1 LSREREPYQ
10 FLKLMVHEDYKELL
24 ALHALDALEESDR
37 PELTVHLSSCTEC
50 RAELDELRDTSA
62 LLAYA
67 ATEIDPPVELRSR
80 ILESVRLQNSSA
92 RATEVESRPAPLS
105 GSNVIPLDSQ
115 PRRQWSAVQRFGAIA
130 AAVAFIA
137 LAASLFVLWNRN
149 AALKGEIARLSQQAL
164 IQQQALAM
172 LTKPDATRLE
182 LAGTPM
188 AQQAHAMLAYDRKT
202 GHAML
207 MVEGLPAIPADKA
220 YQLWFIANGRPMP
233 GKVFTI
239 DASGK
244 AMMSD
249 DVPAEARQHAVF
261 AVTLEPRTGVS
272 APTGEIYLSS
282 AAS

>member
-1 LSREREPYQ
+1 
-10 FLKLMVHEDYKELL
+10 MVHEDYKELL
-24 ALHALDALEESDR
+24 SLHALDALEESDR

-67 ATEIDPPVELRSR
+67 ATEIEPPVELRST

-92 RATEVESRPAPLS
+92 GATEAESRPAPVS
-105 GSNVIPLDSQ
+105 GSNVIPLTSQ
-115 PRRQWSAVQRFGAIA
+115 PRWQWSAVQRFGAIA

-207 MVEGLPAIPADKA
+207 MVEGLPAVPADKA
-220 YQLWFIANGRPMP
+220 YQLWFIANGRPLP

-249 DVPAEARQHAVF
+249 EVPAEARQHAVF
-261 AVTLEPRTGVS
+261 AVTLEPRTGVNS
-272 APTGEIYLSS
+272 PTGEMYLRS